1 MLSQVN
7 ILFAQ
12 DNLNVQIKVFDLQLN
27 PVPNLELVIDEL
39 EPTKIGNNGIGFK
52 SIINT
57 SLPPS
62 KIEILNSKLEAESWN
77 YSKGT
82 LEIIVREN
90 KSRQVIIK
98 VLNKG
103 DETPLSNVKLH
114 AKSLPDEQL
123 ITNSAGIISLDIPNA
138 TSIITPEFFT
148 IDGYN
153 ISAQT
158 FNEEGGVLLAE
169 KLISENIIDQTAQ
182 VDDISP
188 PEKNEMRQV
197 IKKQELKYELGLDQI
212 DSIKSLTV
220 FFALMKKLDFDEID
234 TLRKKKIDDKFYE
247 LSRLNTLSSVLST
260 SAIELINDSS
270 IVNDD
275 LLVLIEKIEYEA
287 ELLGMFRDEFESA
300 ASQIKLKLADGGI
313 NLSIDE
319 RQVVIQLI
327 MNLKELLRRNEEQF
341 YINNAYY
348 KTEINNLHAQLS
360 DILELEDQLIESEE
374 SKRKYKEQ
382 LIYTSLTLSALIGL
396 VLLLVFLIRI
406 FSSQRKELQ
415 SANDEIEKINNN
427 LEGLVEEK
435 TASLEKINY
444 ELDTFLYRSSHN
456 LRRPITSI
464 QGLANVAA
472 ISLDEEGISLFEKV
486 TKTSGEME
494 LMIDKLGMMNFI
506 NQPTDF
512 GLINFEE
519 IYDKVKS
526 KYAQQIEKS
535 DIEIDCNC
543 QKDLNFKSY
552 PLVVEIIIRNLFE
565 NAVLFSRFTTSD
577 QPQIKITVKKARS
590 NNDIYVSI
598 HDNGCGIDK
607 EIRNKIW
614 EMFFIG
620 NVASEGNGLGLY
632 ITKKAVESLNATISL
647 KTKSMAYCQFDVV
660 FPYDISSDN

>member
-12 DNLNVQIKVFDLQLN
+12 DNINVQIKVFDLQLN